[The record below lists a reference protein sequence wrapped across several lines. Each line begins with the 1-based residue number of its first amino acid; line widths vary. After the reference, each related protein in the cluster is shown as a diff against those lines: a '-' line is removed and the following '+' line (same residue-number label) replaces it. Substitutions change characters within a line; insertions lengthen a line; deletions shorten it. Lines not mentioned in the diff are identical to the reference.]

1 MLHEVHLK
9 MLTTI
14 LFFIVAFIAAAV
26 ASVAGFGT
34 ATMTIPFL
42 AWIIGFK
49 QAIILIAF
57 FHGFSNLFKLV
68 TLRQAVN
75 VRLMLLYG
83 IPTVI
88 TAIVGAYLLE
98 VIAPRV
104 IGLGVGIFL
113 ILFAIY
119 SFLSPSRTLPERD
132 YILVTG
138 GLISGFTAGLI
149 GLGGAIRGAFLIST
163 KIKKEMYIATSAA
176 IALCTDI
183 ARVTTYVA
191 TGILEPEYYWYIP
204 VLFFIGFAGTRLG
217 VRLLRWLPELIVKRV
232 VLVMLVLVSILFILN
247 YLGVIN
253 IG

>member
-1 MLHEVHLK
+1 MLI
-9 MLTTI
+9 TI
-14 LFFIVAFIAAAV
+14 SFFIIAFIAAAV

-49 QAIILIAF
+49 QAIVLIAF
-57 FHGFSNLFKLV
+57 FHAFSNLFKFV

-75 VRLMLLYG
+75 IRLMLLYG

-98 VIAPRV
+98 IVAPKGV
-104 IGLGVGIFL
+104 GLGVGIFL
-113 ILFAIY
+113 MIFAIY
-119 SFLSPSRTLPERD
+119 SFVNPSRTLPERN

-138 GLISGFTAGLI
+138 GLISGFTAGII
-149 GLGGAIRGAFLIST
+149 GMGGAIRGAFLIST
-163 KIKKEMYIATSAA
+163 RIKKDVYIATSAA

-183 ARVTTYVA
+183 ARCTTYLVR
-191 TGILEPEYYWYIP
+191 GSLESQYYWYIP
-204 VLFFIGFAGTRLG
+204 VLFGIGFIGTRMG
-217 VRLLRWLPELIVKRV
+217 VRLLNRLPRLIVKRV
-232 VLVMLVLVSILFILN
+232 VLIVLVLVSTSFILN

>member
-1 MLHEVHLK
+1 MLI
-9 MLTTI
+9 MI
-14 LFFIVAFIAAAV
+14 LFFIVAYIAAAV
-26 ASVAGFGT
+26 ASVAGFGS

-42 AWIIGFK
+42 AWIVGFK

-57 FHGFSNLFKLV
+57 FHGFSNLFKLIR
-68 TLRQAVN
+68 LRHAVN

-88 TAIVGAYLLE
+88 TASIGAYLLDI
-98 VIAPRV
+98 VAPKS

-119 SFLSPSRTLPERD
+119 SFINPSKTLPERN

-138 GLISGFTAGLI
+138 GLLSGFTSGLI

-163 KIKKEMYIATSAA
+163 KIKKEMYVTTSAA

-183 ARVTTYVA
+183 SRVTTYIA
-191 TGILEPEYYWYIP
+191 RNSLESQYYWYIP
-204 VLFFIGFAGTRLG
+204 VFFVIAFIGTRLG
-217 VRLLRWLPELIVKRV
+217 VRLLKWLPELIVKRV
-232 VLVMLVLVSILFILN
+232 MLVVLVLVSISFILN
-247 YLGVIN
+247 YLGVIHM
-253 IG
+253 G

>member
-1 MLHEVHLK
+1 MIV
-9 MLTTI
+9 I
-14 LFFIVAFIAAAV
+14 LFFVVAFIAAAV
-26 ASVAGFGT
+26 ASVAGFGS

-49 QAIILIAF
+49 EAIILVAF

-68 TLRQAVN
+68 ALRQMVN
-75 VRLMLLYG
+75 LRLMLLYG

-98 VIAPRV
+98 VIAPKG

-119 SFLSPSRTLPERD
+119 SLINPSRTLPEKD
-132 YILVTG
+132 YLLVTG
-138 GLISGFTAGLI
+138 GLLSGFTAGLI

-163 KIKKEMYIATSAA
+163 KIRKETYVATSAA

-183 ARVTTYVA
+183 ARCTTYVVR
-191 TGILEPEYYWYIP
+191 GNLESQYFWYIP
-204 VLFFIGFAGTRLG
+204 VLIVVAFAGTRLG
-217 VRLLRWLPELIVKRV
+217 VRLLKRLPELIVKQV
-232 VLVMLVLVSILFILN
+232 VLVVLVLASISFILN
-247 YLGVIN
+247 YLGIIN
-253 IG
+253 MG

>member
-1 MLHEVHLK
+1 

-14 LFFIVAFIAAAV
+14 IFFIVAFIAAAV

-57 FHGFSNLFKLV
+57 FHLFSNLFKL
-68 TLRQAVN
+68 TQLRQAVN
-75 VRLMLLYG
+75 IRLMLWYG
-83 IPTVI
+83 VPTVL

-98 VIAPRV
+98 IVAPKA

-119 SFLSPSRTLPERD
+119 TFINPSWTLPERE
-132 YILVTG
+132 YVLVTG

-176 IALCTDI
+176 IAIFTDI
-183 ARVTTYVA
+183 ARCTTYLIRG
-191 TGILEPEYYWYIP
+191 TLESQYYWFIP
-204 VLFFIGFAGTRLG
+204 VLFIVGFIGTRFG
-217 VRLLRWLPELIVKRV
+217 VKLLKWLPELTVRRV
-232 VLVMLVLVSILFILN
+232 VLTVLVLVSISFIFN
-247 YLGVIN
+247 YIGIIN
-253 IG
+253 IS

>member
-1 MLHEVHLK
+1 

-14 LFFIVAFIAAAV
+14 LFFAVAFIAAAV
-26 ASVAGFGT
+26 ASVAGFGS

-57 FHGFSNLFKLV
+57 FHGFSNLFKLI

-75 VRLMLLYG
+75 VRLMLWYG

-98 VIAPRV
+98 VVAPKG

-113 ILFAIY
+113 MLFAIY
-119 SFLSPSRTLPERD
+119 SLINPSRTLPERN

-138 GLISGFTAGLI
+138 GLLSGFTAGLI

-163 KIKKEMYIATSAA
+163 KIKKEMYVATSAA
-176 IALCTDI
+176 IALATDI
-183 ARVTTYVA
+183 ARSTTYIVR
-191 TGILEPEYYWYIP
+191 GSLESQYYWYIP
-204 VLFFIGFAGTRLG
+204 VLFIIGFAGTRIG
-217 VRLLRWLPELIVKRV
+217 IRLLRRFPEVIVKRV
-232 VLVMLVLVSILFILN
+232 VLVVLVLASISFILN
-247 YLGVIN
+247 YLGIVKMD
-253 IG
+253 

>member
-1 MLHEVHLK
+1 M
-9 MLTTI
+9 TTI
-14 LFFIVAFIAAAV
+14 LFFVVAFIAAAV

-57 FHGFSNLFKLV
+57 FHGFSNLFKMI

-75 VRLMLLYG
+75 VRLILLYG

-88 TAIVGAYLLE
+88 TATVGAYLLE
-98 VIAPRV
+98 VVAPKG
-104 IGLGVGIFL
+104 IGLGVGVFL

-119 SFLSPSRTLPERD
+119 SFINPSRTLPERN

-138 GLISGFTAGLI
+138 GLLSGFTAGLI

-163 KIKKEMYIATSAA
+163 KIKKEVYVATSAA
-176 IALCTDI
+176 IALSTDI

-191 TGILEPEYYWYIP
+191 RGSLESQYYWYIP
-204 VLFFIGFAGTRLG
+204 VLFVIGFAGTRLG
-217 VRLLRWLPELIVKRV
+217 VRLLRRAPELIVKRIVLV
-232 VLVMLVLVSILFILN
+232 VLVLVGISFILN
-247 YLGVIN
+247 YFGIINLG
-253 IG
+253 

>member
-1 MLHEVHLK
+1 MLI
-9 MLTTI
+9 TI
-14 LFFIVAFIAAAV
+14 LFFVVAFMAAAV

-57 FHGFSNLFKLV
+57 FHGFSNLFKMI
-68 TLRQAVN
+68 TLRQAVS

-98 VIAPRV
+98 VVAPKG

-119 SFLSPSRTLPERD
+119 SLVSRGKTMPQRNYL
-132 YILVTG
+132 LVTG
-138 GLISGFTAGLI
+138 GLLSGFTAGLI

-163 KIKKEMYIATSAA
+163 KIKKEMYVATSAA

-191 TGILEPEYYWYIP
+191 RGSLESQYYWYIP
-204 VLFFIGFAGTRLG
+204 VLFVIGFAGTRIG
-217 VRLLRWLPELIVKRV
+217 VKLLRRLPELIVRRV
-232 VLVMLVLVSILFILN
+232 VLVVLVLVSISFILN
-247 YLGVIN
+247 YLGIIN

>member
-1 MLHEVHLK
+1 

-14 LFFIVAFIAAAV
+14 LFFAVAFIAAAV
-26 ASVAGFGT
+26 ASVAGFGS

-57 FHGFSNLFKLV
+57 FHGFSNLFKLI

-75 VRLMLLYG
+75 VRLMLWYG

-98 VIAPRV
+98 VVAPKG

-113 ILFAIY
+113 MLFAIY
-119 SFLSPSRTLPERD
+119 SLINPSRTLPERN

-138 GLISGFTAGLI
+138 GLLSGFTAGLI

-163 KIKKEMYIATSAA
+163 KVKKEMYVATSAA
-176 IALCTDI
+176 IALATDI
-183 ARVTTYVA
+183 ARSTTYIVR
-191 TGILEPEYYWYIP
+191 GSLESQYYWYIP
-204 VLFFIGFAGTRLG
+204 VLFIIGFAGTRIG
-217 VRLLRWLPELIVKRV
+217 IRLLRRFPEVIVKRV
-232 VLVMLVLVSILFILN
+232 VLVVLVLASISFILN
-247 YLGVIN
+247 YLGIVKMD
-253 IG
+253 

>member
-1 MLHEVHLK
+1 
-9 MLTTI
+9 MLTI
-14 LFFIVAFIAAAV
+14 VLFFVVAFIAAAV

-57 FHGFSNLFKLV
+57 FHGFSNLFKMIA
-68 TLRQAVN
+68 LRQAVN
-75 VRLMLLYG
+75 VRLMLIYG

-98 VIAPRV
+98 IVAPKG
-104 IGLGVGIFL
+104 IGLGIGIFL

-119 SFLSPSRTLPERD
+119 SFINPSRTLPEKN

-138 GLISGFTAGLI
+138 GLLSGFTAGLI
-149 GLGGAIRGAFLIST
+149 GLGGAIRGAFLITT
-163 KIKKEMYIATSAA
+163 KIKKETYIATSAA
-176 IALCTDI
+176 IALCADI
-183 ARVTTYVA
+183 ARCTTYVVR
-191 TGILEPEYYWYIP
+191 GSLESQYYWFIP
-204 VLFFIGFAGTRLG
+204 VLFIIGFVGTRLG
-217 VRLLRWLPELIVKRV
+217 VRLLKWLPELIVKRV
-232 VLVMLVLVSILFILN
+232 VLIVLILVSVSFILN

-253 IG
+253 ID